1 MTKKKRE
8 PGSPARATI
17 AGIKREMQE
26 PRLAKSV
33 REDLR
38 YQVVLA
44 AEQVTRSG

>member
-1 MTKKKRE
+1 MKKKKRQLKAT
-8 PGSPARATI
+8 ARTTI

-33 REDLR
+33 RDDQG

-44 AEQVTRSG
+44 AEPTRSG